1 MDVGLEQVEAGRNSA
16 EVLFFKSQIAKYY
29 SSKTSNNSV
38 AYLNGKVYTVDKSQP
53 WVFDFIVSTAG
64 TFDVVGTTDEILSIA
79 KVRSLVTCD
88 LR

>member
-1 MDVGLEQVEAGRNSA
+1 LKRDEIVPRCC
-16 EVLFFKSQIAKYY
+16 FFRSQIAKYY

-38 AYLNGKVYTVDKSQP
+38 AYLKGRVYTVDKSQP

>member
-1 MDVGLEQVEAGRNSA
+1 
-16 EVLFFKSQIAKYY
+16 
-29 SSKTSNNSV
+29 
-38 AYLNGKVYTVDKSQP
+38 VDKSQP

-88 LR
+88 LRQHLDERYPDTPVLVRDTSLHEVPLSTEDPRELE